1 MKKNKTMKER
11 LRSYILRPEDRDY
24 AFRNLDEK
32 KLQEAIDNYPRFLR
46 RNALFPPSTKK
57 PSSFIFNDLA
67 LRVAGEPGFE
77 PRLTESESAVLPLNY
92 SPTDVMCLYRPLYPS
107 LQHLFLFYSV
117 NNRRYTVYHKLRSH
131 RPQNYSQYLRYN
143 LVNRL
148 TH

>member
-1 MKKNKTMKER
+1 MFADAPFAPTGSVSALQRFVVFFKSIMPHTGWDKYCQR
-11 LRSYILRPEDRDY
+11 
-24 AFRNLDEK
+24 FRGSFVSTAN
-32 KLQEAIDNYPRFLR
+32 IS
-46 RNALFPPSTKK
+46 PSIKK
-57 PSSFIFNDLA
+57 PSSFVFNDLA
-67 LRVAGEPGFE
+67 FKVAGEPGFE

-131 RPQNYSQYLRYN
+131 RSQNYSQYLRYN
-143 LVNRL
+143 LVHRL